1 MMLSRTCFK
10 ASLVTLGLITIAI
23 ADADKPCTVHDDG
36 KFYDLN
42 TLKAS
47 KDYEVKWPGGRPFPI
62 NVCQAVKTETFGL
75 KDEIA
80 QADVG
85 AFVRRAH
92 GDFALGK
99 VNTTLSVFDSK
110 PRITIS
116 QGSHC
121 TTKDGKSTDVRASA
135 VIDFICEM
143 SVFGSGEPLL
153 VAQLPPGSDDIACAY
168 MIEWRTHLACP
179 TSESG
184 GFWGFIAITAVIFLV
199 LLMTYTVL
207 GTLYN
212 RYVLQLRGFDQIPQ
226 FSVESMKYHGSEAW
240 NWISDIISGLDIGGG
255 GLNRPG
261 PTSASTPS
269 GLPFSANSIVTPNPV
284 SHHAQTQGTNID
296 PEDIIGPAPLG
307 RGLGG
312 AAGAGGFVRPQL
324 QTRGSS
330 FSRKPETNPVSHQTQ
345 VNAAIAAQSL
355 SFTASKSP
363 PPKSPPHPRQQ
374 QPLPSSAPSSSTT
387 PRAAVR
393 PGLGPTTGEERQ
405 FMLGDDQ
412 GGDDGQEMDFVKPAP
427 SEDDTA
433 AGSSN
438 GSNSSMAVLR
448 GRDLGGGEMTR
459 L

>member
-1 MMLSRTCFK
+1 
-10 ASLVTLGLITIAI
+10 
-23 ADADKPCTVHDDG
+23 
-36 KFYDLN
+36 
-42 TLKAS
+42 
-47 KDYEVKWPGGRPFPI
+47 
-62 NVCQAVKTETFGL
+62 
-75 KDEIA
+75 
-80 QADVG
+80 
-85 AFVRRAH
+85 
-92 GDFALGK
+92 
-99 VNTTLSVFDSK
+99 
-110 PRITIS
+110 
-116 QGSHC
+116 
-121 TTKDGKSTDVRASA
+121 
-135 VIDFICEM
+135 
-143 SVFGSGEPLL
+143 
-153 VAQLPPGSDDIACAY
+153 
-168 MIEWRTHLACP
+168 
-179 TSESG
+179 
-184 GFWGFIAITAVIFLV
+184 
-199 LLMTYTVL
+199 MTYTVL

-240 NWISDIISGLDIGGG
+240 IWICDIISGLDIGGG
-255 GLNRPG
+255 GRNRPD
-261 PTSASTPS
+261 PTSASS

-284 SHHAQTQGTNID
+284 SHHAQAQGTNID
-296 PEDIIGPAPLG
+296 PEDVIGPAPMG

-330 FSRKPETNPVSHQTQ
+330 LSRKPETNPVSHQTQ

-374 QPLPSSAPSSSTT
+374 QPLPSFSSSSSTT

-412 GGDDGQEMDFVKPAP
+412 EGDEADDGQEMDFVKPVP
-427 SEDDTA
+427 SDDDTA

-438 GSNSSMAVLR
+438 GSDSSMAVLR